1 MDHDHAEY
9 CGPLRELNQLARRTA
24 LVRPDPDCPEDA
36 TLEERTL
43 LAQFDGNGD
52 WRVQEEFKLTHP
64 ETGELLCYGWHRFP
78 VTHFML
84 LIPVRV

>member
-1 MDHDHAEY
+1 MMDHAEY
-9 CGPLRELNQLARRTA
+9 VGPLRELRSLAKRTA

-52 WRVQEEFKLTHP
+52 WRVDMDHKLKHP
-64 ETGELLCYGWHRFP
+64 ETGEPLCLGWHRFP
-78 VTHFML
+78 VTHFHL
-84 LIPVRV
+84 IIPVMV